1 MSALLDL
8 TRDKAMKIQI
18 DHRDCGG
25 GGCHGCRWKGTEKV
39 APVRNAEVTMPAD
52 EAAFEEQRQDCPCY
66 QGISINAGVSQC
78 IHAGNCGEE
87 SVCCIEDCPIVACEV

>member
-1 MSALLDL
+1 
-8 TRDKAMKIQI
+8 MKILI

-25 GGCHGCRWKGTEKV
+25 SGCDGCRRKGTEKV
-39 APVRNAEVTMPAD
+39 RPVRDAGVAMPAD
-52 EAAFEEQRQDCPCY
+52 EDDFEEERQSCPRY

-87 SVCCIEDCPIVACEV
+87 SVCCIEDCPIVACEG